1 MLFLDTNIILDLVL
15 NRPPYTTFAQ
25 KIFSRSQRLKIELY
39 VSALTIPN
47 INYILTKVSDKK
59 LAKQILLKIK
69 PLITILPLND
79 KIIQLALASDF
90 DNFED
95 AIQYY
100 TALEHNITTLITR
113 DLKDFKKAKISVMTA
128 EQYLRIGGNELKS

>member
-1 MLFLDTNIILDLVL
+1 MLFLDTNIILDLVST
-15 NRPPYTTFAQ
+15 RPPFTAFAQ

-47 INYILTKVSDKK
+47 INYLLTKVSDKK
-59 LAKQILLKIK
+59 LAKQILLNIK
-69 PLITILPLND
+69 PLINILPLND

-90 DNFED
+90 DDFED
-95 AIQYY
+95 AVQYY

-113 DLKDFKKAKISVMTA
+113 DLKDFKKAKINVMTA
-128 EQYLRIGGNELKS
+128 EEYLGIGGNALKK